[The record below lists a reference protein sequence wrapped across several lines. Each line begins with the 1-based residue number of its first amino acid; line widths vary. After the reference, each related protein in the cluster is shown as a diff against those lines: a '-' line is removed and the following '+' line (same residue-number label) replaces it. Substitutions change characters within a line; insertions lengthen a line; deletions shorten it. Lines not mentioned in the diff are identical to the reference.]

1 MQTIENNQGEVALEM
16 KINSERFFMHT
27 QRLESPEFSKGD
39 MVASR
44 RRQDNLLREEENNA
58 TEIQ

>member
-1 MQTIENNQGEVALEM
+1 M
-16 KINSERFFMHT
+16 KINLEGFFMHT
-27 QRLESPEFSKGD
+27 QSLESLEFRKGD
-39 MVASR
+39 MVASK